1 MDTIKSEAG
10 FFKKIGKRLSYR
22 KAMKSVEQA
31 ERDYM
36 TALTSLRNISV
47 CCLRML
53 LN

>member
-31 ERDYM
+31 ERD
-36 TALTSLRNISV
+36 
-47 CCLRML
+47 
-53 LN
+53 